1 MKKIITAAV
10 LVVILILLTILCA
23 NILYKSA
30 PTLAPGAGKELPVIM
45 YHNISEK
52 KRLWGDYNVSPEVVE
67 NDIKYLLERGYTT
80 VSCAEVVAY
89 CNGNGDL
96 PEKPIMLT
104 VDDGFESF
112 YAYMYPLL
120 KKYGCKAIIS
130 PMGACTDAF
139 SDQDDHNLDY
149 SYLTWE
155 ELKEMSDSG
164 LVEIGN
170 HTYDLHSDKGGR
182 VGCGRKY
189 GEGDE
194 EYKELLKTDIGRM
207 QEEIKMYTGK
217 DCLIFAYPYGKI
229 SEGSKEILEEMG
241 FQIAF
246 TCNEKPNIL
255 RQGTNDLIT
264 LGRFNRPSGMSSYK
278 FFQKFDS

>member
-1 MKKIITAAV
+1 MKKMITALILGA
-10 LVVILILLTILCA
+10 ILIILTVICA
-23 NILYKSA
+23 HILYNSA
-30 PTLAPGAGKELPVIM
+30 PTFAPEAGKKLPIIM

-52 KRLWGDYNVSPEVVE
+52 KRLWGDYNLSPEVVE
-67 NDIKYLLERGYTT
+67 NDIKYLLEEGYTT
-80 VSCAEVVAY
+80 VSCAEVAAY
-89 CNGNGDL
+89 CKGEEDL

-120 KKYGCKAIIS
+120 KKYGCKAVIS
-130 PMGACTDAF
+130 PMGICTDAF
-139 SDQDDHNLDY
+139 SAQEDHNLDY

-170 HTYDLHSDKGGR
+170 HTYDLHSDDKGR

-189 GEGDE
+189 GESDE
-194 EYKELLKTDIGRM
+194 SYRELLTGDIGRM

-217 DCLIFAYPYGKI
+217 DCRIFTYPYGKI
-229 SEGSKEILEEMG
+229 SEGSKEVLSEMG
-241 FQIAF
+241 FEVAL
-246 TCNEKPNIL
+246 TCGERVNVLNQNSDGI
-255 RQGTNDLIT
+255 IT
-264 LGRFNRPSGMSSYK
+264 LGRFNRPSGKSSYA
-278 FFQKFDS
+278 FFNKMK